1 MSKYKQELCYQAQR
15 KVLEALDVL
24 SKIDNNTHYIDE
36 IWLENNMIGDISR
49 MLHSL
54 SDNLYFKS
62 KQFEKEAQDGQ

>member
-1 MSKYKQELCYQAQR
+1 MSEYKQELCYQAHR
-15 KVLEALDVL
+15 RVLEALDVL
-24 SKIDNNTHYIDE
+24 SKIDFNTHYIDE

-49 MLHSL
+49 MLQSL

>member
-1 MSKYKQELCYQAQR
+1 MSKYKQELCYQAHR
-15 KVLEALDVL
+15 RVSEALDVL

-49 MLHSL
+49 MLQSL

-62 KQFEKEAQDGQ
+62 KQLEKEAQDEQ